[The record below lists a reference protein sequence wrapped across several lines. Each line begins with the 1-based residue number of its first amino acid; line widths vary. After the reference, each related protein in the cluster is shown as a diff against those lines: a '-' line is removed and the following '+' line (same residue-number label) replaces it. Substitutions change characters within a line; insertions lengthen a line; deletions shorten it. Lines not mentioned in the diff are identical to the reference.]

1 MKKTVQYIFIFIS
14 LNLHAQ
20 IERIDPPNWW
30 VGMRTKQITLLVYG
44 SAIQDL
50 EPSINYSGVKI
61 LKTEKVE
68 SPNYLFVTID
78 IDSNT
83 IPGDAKIEFKKN
95 GKTKITKSFPLLNRE
110 KNSAN
115 RIGFSTKDAILLIV
129 PDRFANGNPKNDNT
143 PKSIEKANRNDESG
157 RHGGDI
163 QGIINHLDYIQSLGY
178 TQIWNTPLVEN
189 NMPNYSYHGYAA
201 TDFYKID
208 ERFGTNEE
216 FKTLVSEAKKRNIGL
231 IWDVVLNHCGS
242 QYYFIKDVPTKDW
255 MNFQDSKKRTNHIKS
270 TLLDPYATIQDREE
284 YTNGWFDGHMPDLNQ
299 KNPLVASYL
308 TQNTIW
314 WIEYANLSG
323 FREDTFSYADKDF
336 LSNWTKTIMDEY
348 PNFNIVGEEMTNV
361 TELSAYWQKDKINAD
376 GYRCFLPTLMDFSLT
391 DNLIKSLSTNND
403 WESTWKEFYKGMG
416 QDYHYA
422 NPNNLLIFPDNHDM
436 DRFYT
441 RIKNDFE
448 SWKLGMTLYTTM
460 RGIPQ
465 LYYGTELLFTNEK
478 AGNDGQRRADL
489 FGGWEGDT
497 KNAITEKGLD
507 AKELEA
513 QKYLSKLLNWRK
525 TATVI
530 HNGKFIHYAPEKNDV
545 YVYFRY
551 NENQKVMVILNK
563 NKEKVLLDMKKYYKM
578 IPETFTAKDIIND
591 REITIQ
597 KTLEIAPRSALI
609 LDLNK

>member
-1 MKKTVQYIFIFIS
+1 
-14 LNLHAQ
+14 
-20 IERIDPPNWW
+20 
-30 VGMRTKQITLLVYG
+30 
-44 SAIQDL
+44 
-50 EPSINYSGVKI
+50 
-61 LKTEKVE
+61 
-68 SPNYLFVTID
+68 
-78 IDSNT
+78 
-83 IPGDAKIEFKKN
+83 
-95 GKTKITKSFPLLNRE
+95 
-110 KNSAN
+110 
-115 RIGFSTKDAILLIV
+115 
-129 PDRFANGNPKNDNT
+129 
-143 PKSIEKANRNDESG
+143 
-157 RHGGDI
+157 
-163 QGIINHLDYIQSLGY
+163 
-178 TQIWNTPLVEN
+178 
-189 NMPNYSYHGYAA
+189 
-201 TDFYKID
+201 
-208 ERFGTNEE
+208 
-216 FKTLVSEAKKRNIGL
+216 
-231 IWDVVLNHCGS
+231 
-242 QYYFIKDVPTKDW
+242 
-255 MNFQDSKKRTNHIKS
+255 
-270 TLLDPYATIQDREE
+270 LLDPYATIQDREE

-336 LSNWTKTIMDEY
+336 LANWTKTIMDEY

-422 NPNNLLIFPDNHDM
+422 NPNNILIFPDNHDM

-441 RIKNDFE
+441 RVKNDFE

-497 KNAITEKGLD
+497 KNAITGKGLD

-530 HNGKFIHYAPEKNDV
+530 HNGKFIHYTPEKNDV

-609 LDLNK
+609 LEIKN